1 MEEARQLFEDAAR
14 AARRLEV
21 VRAELDAV
29 DEVWRRGGEWLGI
42 GASPAGRSDPTAARA
57 VARLNR
63 RRTLEDERAELERVV
78 AEAVALVEGVG
89 ALLGQG
95 YADALRLR
103 YVEGKT
109 WAEVA
114 ELLGTCERT
123 PFVRTRTAFDLIDS
137 LGPQRVRRAQGIA
150 VA

>member
-21 VRAELDAV
+21 VRAELEAV
-29 DEVWRRGGEWLGI
+29 DEAWRRGEWLGT
-42 GASPAGRSDPTAARA
+42 GASRVGRSDPTAARA

-63 RRTLEDERAELERVV
+63 RQTLEDERAELERVV
-78 AEAVALVEGVG
+78 AEAVALVDGVG

-109 WAEVA
+109 WAQVA
-114 ELLGTCERT
+114 EVLGTSERT
-123 PFVRTRTAFDLIDS
+123 PFNRARVAFDTIDG
-137 LGPQRVRRAQGIA
+137 LGAARVRRAQGIA
-150 VA
+150 AA

>member
-1 MEEARQLFEDAAR
+1 MFEDAAR
-14 AARRLEV
+14 AARRLPTV
-21 VRAELDAV
+21 VAELEGLDAA
-29 DEVWRRGGEWLGI
+29 WRYSGEWLG
-42 GASPAGRSDPTAARA
+42 GGSSHAGCCDPTAARA
-57 VARLNR
+57 GYRM
-63 RRTLEDERAELERVV
+63 RRTKALEDERAELERVV
-78 AEAVALVEGVG
+78 SEAVALVEGVG

-114 ELLGTCERT
+114 EVLGTSERT
-123 PFVRTRTAFDLIDS
+123 PFNRARTAFDLIDS

-150 VA
+150 AA